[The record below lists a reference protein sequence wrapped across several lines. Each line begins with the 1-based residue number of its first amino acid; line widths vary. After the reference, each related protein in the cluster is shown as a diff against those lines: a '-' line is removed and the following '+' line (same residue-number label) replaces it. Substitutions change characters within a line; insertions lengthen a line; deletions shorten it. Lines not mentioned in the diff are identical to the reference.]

1 MFESGNMKK
10 GLKFW
15 LLLILVAAV
24 AFGASSCTQNVT
36 SGTNSK
42 YKTYTL
48 KHYGVSFSFEYPVG
62 YKMVSSYIQ
71 PNPLAA
77 TSVRFARASGI
88 FGWFSTDPIINVIVG
103 SSITQQ
109 QYDLNSIASSA
120 GGHTPAE
127 ELGRES
133 MPVTGTMGVMVAYT
147 SEDYENKPSVSR
159 EIFFI
164 VNGDLWNINIYSC
177 PAKANQAK
185 LDIEQVIGTFKVN

>member
-1 MFESGNMKK
+1 MKFC
-10 GLKFW
+10 LF
-15 LLLILVAAV
+15 LAAAALIIL
-24 AFGASSCTQNVT
+24 GASSCTPIKS
-36 SGTNSK
+36 SGTTSQ

-48 KHYGVSFSFEYPVG
+48 KHDGVSFTFEYHVG

-133 MPVTGTMGVMVAYT
+133 MPVTGTIGVMVAYT
-147 SEDYENKPSVSR
+147 SEDFENKPSVSR
-159 EIFFI
+159 EIFFV
-164 VNGDLWNINIYSC
+164 VNGDLWNINTYSS

>member
-1 MFESGNMKK
+1 MEKHF
-10 GLKFW
+10 KFC
-15 LLLILVAAV
+15 LFLITIVLVILAT
-24 AFGASSCTQNVT
+24 SSCATAKGSITT
-36 SGTNSK
+36 SQ

-48 KHYGVSFSFEYPVG
+48 KHDGVSFSFEYPVG

-88 FGWFSTDPIINVIVG
+88 FGWFSTDPIINVIAG

-109 QYDLNSIASSA
+109 QYDLNSIAISA

-127 ELGRES
+127 ELERES

-147 SEDYENKPSVSR
+147 SEDFQNKPSVSR

-164 VNGDLWNINIYSC
+164 VNGVLWNINIYSS

-185 LDIEQVIGTFKVN
+185 LDIDQVINTFKVLQ